1 MFCEN
6 QTCSRATLV
15 SLWSLSLWCGVTFEL
30 ARTTLSAL
38 WVCGAVLILI
48 VKAEILARRSAI
60 ESLHRDLARETSYK
74 DVVQRALIEIFFQR
88 FCQEVSYRDLA
99 NKALT
104 ESLCRDFL
112 KRSCQETSC
121 KKLVRRHCIEIC
133 WDLAKRALIDSL
145 YRDLIKRPCQ
155 EIPYRELVQRSCQEK
170 TCSKILSRGLLQGSC
185 QESFFRDLVRR
196 PGGREQRSCSEI
208 YYRELEQRSSVEI
221 SCRDLVQVALQRDP
235 AQQLLQRTCQGDIAH
250 DLLQRSSHWEL
261 AESNRNLASL
271 LPEATF
277 EWTPCFGYYRVT
289 LVLLAW
295 SHWWFWVLSTFPFGI
310 LTAHCLGSLAKVFF
324 QKTECVRLFS
334 G

>member
-133 WDLAKRALIDSL
+133 WDLARRARIGSL
-145 YRDLIKRPCQ
+145 CRGLWNRSWQ
-155 EIPYRELVQRSCQEK
+155 ENSYREFVQRACQQ
-170 TCSKILSRGLLQGSC
+170 TS
-185 QESFFRDLVRR
+185 
-196 PGGREQRSCSEI
+196 
-208 YYRELEQRSSVEI
+208 Y
-221 SCRDLVQVALQRDP
+221 RDLVQRHSIEICWD
-235 AQQLLQRTCQGDIAH
+235 
-250 DLLQRSSHWEL
+250 
-261 AESNRNLASL
+261 
-271 LPEATF
+271 
-277 EWTPCFGYYRVT
+277 
-289 LVLLAW
+289 
-295 SHWWFWVLSTFPFGI
+295 
-310 LTAHCLGSLAKVFF
+310 LAKRSL
-324 QKTECVRLFS
+324 TEILPRELL
-334 G
+334 

>member
-1 MFCEN
+1 M
-6 QTCSRATLV
+6 
-15 SLWSLSLWCGVTFEL
+15 
-30 ARTTLSAL
+30 
-38 WVCGAVLILI
+38 
-48 VKAEILARRSAI
+48 
-60 ESLHRDLARETSYK
+60 
-74 DVVQRALIEIFFQR
+74 
-88 FCQEVSYRDLA
+88 
-99 NKALT
+99 
-104 ESLCRDFL
+104 
-112 KRSCQETSC
+112 
-121 KKLVRRHCIEIC
+121 
-133 WDLAKRALIDSL
+133 
-145 YRDLIKRPCQ
+145 
-155 EIPYRELVQRSCQEK
+155 ELVQRSCQEK

-324 QKTECVRLFS
+324 SENWVCTIIFWLSLLSTFICICGQYLGVPNSSGICFS
-334 G
+334 GFESPGITGITWGPATSPENWHLPIMAQHPVGTTPTISIWAIWATKLCCWEWLCPKMSQYGNIYSTNHYHAMKRRGTFQTSWICLFASCFLP

>member
-1 MFCEN
+1 M
-6 QTCSRATLV
+6 
-15 SLWSLSLWCGVTFEL
+15 
-30 ARTTLSAL
+30 
-38 WVCGAVLILI
+38 
-48 VKAEILARRSAI
+48 
-60 ESLHRDLARETSYK
+60 
-74 DVVQRALIEIFFQR
+74 
-88 FCQEVSYRDLA
+88 
-99 NKALT
+99 
-104 ESLCRDFL
+104 
-112 KRSCQETSC
+112 
-121 KKLVRRHCIEIC
+121 
-133 WDLAKRALIDSL
+133 
-145 YRDLIKRPCQ
+145 
-155 EIPYRELVQRSCQEK
+155 ELVQRSCQEK

-324 QKTECVRLFS
+324 FRKLSVYDYFLVKLVEYFHLHLWSILGCTQQFWDLFFRVWITRHHRYHLRARDVTWKLAFTHHGPASS
-334 G
+334 GDHTNNFDLSHLSH